1 MKTQLIRSIPAV
13 AVAAGLSF
21 FVAGAQAQTV
31 SIGTLPQGS
40 LAYGIA
46 SAAAKVMS
54 DKAGLTTRAVGFG
67 GSNIFIPQVNQGKIE
82 MSTANAVEAHFAKDG
97 TGTFPGRKNPN
108 LRALARL
115 FAFQTS
121 YMVKKDSKFQK
132 ITDFKG
138 QAFPAGF
145 TSQKIVEVLIRATFA
160 MEGMTWKDVKP
171 VPVPNFVRGTDE
183 LVSGKVVASFLAPGS
198 AIVRKA
204 NASVKVRF
212 LSLDATPAKL
222 AKMRSIA
229 PGAFFTTVKP
239 SKRMPYIEKPTTMVG
254 FDYLILA
261 GKHVSDEVAYK
272 SAKALFE
279 NKKALIAGHGVYRRF
294 QPKEMAKKGVGVDY
308 HPGAMKF
315 YREAGIL

>member
-1 MKTQLIRSIPAV
+1 MIYFSRKFTGAAILTAAALVSTGAV
-13 AVAAGLSF
+13 
-21 FVAGAQAQTV
+21 AQTV

-46 SAAAKVMS
+46 SAAAKVIS

-67 GSNIFIPQVNQGKIE
+67 GSNIFIPQVNQGRIE

-97 TGTFPGRKNPN
+97 TGTFEGRKNPN

-138 QAFPAGF
+138 EAFPSGF
-145 TSQKIVEVLIRATFA
+145 TSQKIVEVLISATFA
-160 MEGMTWKDVKP
+160 MEGMSWKDVKP

-204 NASVKVRF
+204 NAAVKVRF
-212 LSLDATPAKL
+212 LSLDASPAKL
-222 AKMRSIA
+222 AKMRAVA
-229 PGAFFTTVKP
+229 PGAYFTTVKP
-239 SKRMPYIEKPTTMVG
+239 SKQMPYIEKPTVMVG
-254 FDYLILA
+254 FDYLLLA
-261 GKHVSDEVAYK
+261 GKHVSDEIAYK
-272 SAKALFE
+272 SAKALHE
-279 NKKALIAGHGVYRRF
+279 NKKALIAGHGVFRRF
-294 QPKEMAKKGVGVDY
+294 QPKQMAKKGVGVDY
-308 HPGAMKF
+308 HPGAAKF

>member
-1 MKTQLIRSIPAV
+1 MMHFSKSLVSVSIFTSV
-13 AVAAGLSF
+13 AVISTAAT
-21 FVAGAQAQTV
+21 AQTV

-67 GSNIFIPQVNQGKIE
+67 GSNIFIPQVNQGRLE
-82 MSTANAVEAHFAKDG
+82 MSTANAIEAHFAKDG

-115 FAFQTS
+115 FAFQTG
-121 YMVKKDSKFQK
+121 YMVKKDSKFRK
-132 ITDFKG
+132 IADFKG
-138 QAFPAGF
+138 QSFPAGF
-145 TSQKIVEVLIRATFA
+145 TSQKIVEVLVRATFA
-160 MEGMTWKDVKP
+160 MEGMTWKDIKP
-171 VPVPNFVRGTDE
+171 VPVPNFVRGTNE
-183 LVSGKVVASFLAPGS
+183 MVAGKVVASYLAPGS

-204 NASVKVRF
+204 NAAVKVRF
-212 LSLDATPAKL
+212 LSMDASPAKL
-222 AKMRSIA
+222 AKLRTIA
-229 PGAFFTTVKP
+229 PGAFFTKVKP

-254 FDYLILA
+254 FDYLLLA

-272 SAKALFE
+272 AAKALHG
-279 NKKALIAGHGVYRRF
+279 NKKALIAGHGVFRRF
-294 QPKEMAKKGVGVDY
+294 QPKQMAKKGVGLDY
-308 HPGAMKF
+308 HPGAVKF

>member
-1 MKTQLIRSIPAV
+1 MKYLSKTLAAAAAV
-13 AVAAGLSF
+13 GAMAFSGAAV
-21 FVAGAQAQTV
+21 AQTV

-46 SAAAKVMS
+46 SAAAKAIS

-97 TGTFPGRKNPN
+97 TGTFEGRKNPN

-115 FAFQTS
+115 FAFQTG
-121 YMVKKDSKFQK
+121 YMVKKDSPYQK
-132 ITDFKG
+132 VTDFKG
-138 QAFPAGF
+138 KDFPSGF

-160 MEGMTWKDVKP
+160 MEGMSWDDVNG

-204 NASVKVRF
+204 NAAVNIRF
-212 LSLDATPAKL
+212 LSLDGTPEKL
-222 AKMRSIA
+222 AKMRTVA
-229 PGAFFTTVKP
+229 PGAFFTTVNP
-239 SKRMPYIEKPTTMVG
+239 SKQMPYIEKPTTLVG
-254 FDYLILA
+254 FDYLLLA
-261 GKHVSDEVAYK
+261 GAHVSDEIAYK
-272 SAKALFE
+272 SAKALHE
-279 NKKALIAGHGVYRRF
+279 SKKELIAGHGVFRRF
-294 QPKEMAKKGVGVDY
+294 QPKEMAKPDVGVDY

-315 YREAGIL
+315 YKEAGIL

>member
-1 MKTQLIRSIPAV
+1 MIHASRIL
-13 AVAAGLSF
+13 AAAALM
-21 FVAGAQAQTV
+21 AGAALVSTGAVAQTV

-54 DKAGLTTRAVGFG
+54 DKAGLITRAVGFG
-67 GSNIFIPQVNQGKIE
+67 GSNIFIPQVNQGRIE

-121 YMVKKDSKFQK
+121 YMVKKDSRFQK
-132 ITDFKG
+132 VTDFKG
-138 QAFPAGF
+138 QAFPSGF

-160 MEGMTWKDVKP
+160 MEGMSWDDIKP

-204 NASVKVRF
+204 NVAVKIRF

-222 AKMRSIA
+222 ARMREIA

-239 SKRMPYIEKPTTMVG
+239 SKRMPYIEKPTVMVG
-254 FDYLILA
+254 FDYLLLV

-272 SAKALFE
+272 AAKALYE
-279 NKKALIAGHGVYRRF
+279 NKKALIAGNGVFRRF
-294 QPKEMAKKGVGVDY
+294 QPKQMAKKGVGVDY
-308 HPGAMKF
+308 HPGAVKF
-315 YREAGIL
+315 YKEAGIL

>member
-1 MKTQLIRSIPAV
+1 MMHFTKRLAGV
-13 AVAAGLSF
+13 ALFAGSAFITTGVA
-21 FVAGAQAQTV
+21 AQTV

-67 GSNIFIPQVNQGKIE
+67 GSNIFIPQVNQGRLE
-82 MSTANAVEAHFAKDG
+82 MSTANAIEAHFAKGG

-115 FAFQTS
+115 FAFQTG

-145 TSQKIVEVLIRATFA
+145 TSQKIVEVLVRGTFA
-160 MEGMTWKDVKP
+160 MEGMTWKDIKP
-171 VPVPNFVRGTDE
+171 VPVPNFVRGTNE
-183 LVSGKVVASFLAPGS
+183 MVAGKVVASFLAPGS

-204 NASVKVRF
+204 NAAVKVRF
-212 LSLDATPAKL
+212 LSMDASPAKL
-222 AKMRSIA
+222 AKLRSIA
-229 PGAFFTTVKP
+229 PGAFFAKVKP

-254 FDYLILA
+254 FDYLLIA
-261 GKHVSDEVAYK
+261 GKHVTNEVAYK
-272 SAKALFE
+272 AAKSLHE
-279 NKKALIAGHGVYRRF
+279 NKKALIAGHGVFRRF
-294 QPKEMAKKGVGVDY
+294 QPKLMAKKGVGLDY
-308 HPGAMKF
+308 HPGAVKF
-315 YREAGIL
+315 YKEAGVL